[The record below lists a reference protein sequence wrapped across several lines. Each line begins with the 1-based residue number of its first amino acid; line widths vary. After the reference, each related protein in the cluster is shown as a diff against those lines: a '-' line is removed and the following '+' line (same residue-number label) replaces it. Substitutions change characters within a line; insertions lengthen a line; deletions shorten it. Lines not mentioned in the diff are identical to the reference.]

1 LRDATETAFAILK
14 FGVFIQPMKSQTAD
28 NDRFVIILAGGRG
41 ERFWPVSREGMP
53 KQLLALFGRKSFLQ
67 EAADRVLPVVPV
79 KNIFV
84 ITTAAQLPEVRRQ
97 LPKIPKANL
106 IAEPVGRD
114 TCAAVTLGAALVG
127 ARSTTGVMAALP
139 ADHIIPDAKKFQH
152 VLNDA
157 FDLASRGQAIVTIGI
172 KPAEPATGYGYIRV
186 GEALPPPQGVKAYK
200 TVFHRAEQFVEK
212 PHFDS
217 ALEYVSSGRYRWNAG
232 MFVWSFVTITE
243 GLQKHQPEMYAAC
256 QRWFKVANQPA
267 KLAKVLAREYPDIKK
282 ISIDYALMEH
292 AQNVIVADGAFEW
305 DDLGSWT
312 ALARHLKA
320 DPEGNCAVADFIHVD
335 GARNIIYD
343 ARTQGRRTPIAVVG
357 LRDSI
362 LVQTDDAVLLAHKS
376 QAQKVKELVR
386 KLGDDVRLK
395 KLV

>member
-1 LRDATETAFAILK
+1 MDIK
-14 FGVFIQPMKSQTAD
+14 
-28 NDRFVIILAGGRG
+28 NRFVIIMAGGRG
-41 ERFWPVSREGMP
+41 ERFWPVSRETMP
-53 KQLLALFGRKSFLQ
+53 KQLLALLGKRSFLQ
-67 EAADRVLPVVPV
+67 QAVDRVVPLV
-79 KNIFV
+79 PAKNIFV
-84 ITTAAQLPEVRRQ
+84 ITNEAQLAEVRRQ
-97 LPKIPKANL
+97 LPKIPRANL

-127 ARSTTGVMAALP
+127 ARSTTGVMAVLP
-139 ADHIIPDAKKFQH
+139 ADHVIPEEKKFQQ
-152 VLNDA
+152 VLSDA

-172 KPAEPATGYGYIRV
+172 RPTEPATGYGYIRV
-186 GEALPPPQGVKAYK
+186 GEALPPPQGVKKYK
-200 TVFHRAEQFVEK
+200 TVFSRAEQFVEK
-212 PHFDS
+212 PHFDR
-217 ALEYVSSGRYRWNAG
+217 ALEYLNSGQYRWNAG

-256 QRWFKVANQPA
+256 QRWFKAANQPA
-267 KLAKVLAREYPDIKK
+267 KLAKVLAKEYPDIKK

-292 AQNVIVADGAFEW
+292 AQNVVVADGVFAW

-343 ARTQGRRTPIAVVG
+343 ARVKNRTPIAVVG

-386 KLGDDVRLK
+386 KLSEDARLK